1 MARQRSQGL
10 KALIKIAE
18 NAVNEALSFM
28 GSVQQKID
36 AEKEKKETLIQYEMD
51 YQSAFLRKG
60 QAGVNGNAI
69 EQHEAFMVQIQQAL
83 DNQSH
88 HLRQLDA
95 QLLKAQE
102 MYSQLNQKLKSYQKL
117 EARLSERALQ
127 LENRKM
133 QSMLDEIALQM
144 HARK

>member
-1 MARQRSQGL
+1 
-10 KALIKIAE
+10 
-18 NAVNEALSFM
+18 
-28 GSVQQKID
+28 
-36 AEKEKKETLIQYEMD
+36 
-51 YQSAFLRKG
+51 
-60 QAGVNGNAI
+60 
-69 EQHEAFMVQIQQAL
+69 
-83 DNQSH
+83 
-88 HLRQLDA
+88 LDA